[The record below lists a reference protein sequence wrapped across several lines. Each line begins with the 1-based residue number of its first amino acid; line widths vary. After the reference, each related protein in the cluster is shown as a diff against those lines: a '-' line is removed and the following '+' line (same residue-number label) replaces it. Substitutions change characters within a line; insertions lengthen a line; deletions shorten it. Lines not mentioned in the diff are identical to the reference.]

1 MKILAFETSCDDTSV
16 AILENDRV
24 VAMSTR
30 TQLEHDATGGV
41 VPEVAAR
48 SHANAI
54 FPCLEDTLQEA
65 DISIDDIDYIACTR
79 EPGLQPS
86 LLTGLTVARTLAESK
101 KIPLL
106 YIHHIESH
114 IFANFLERNPDEID
128 FPAMVLTIS
137 GGHTELYLWKSL
149 FDLELVGQTRD
160 DAVGEAYD
168 KVAKML
174 GLGFPGGAKIARLAD
189 AFRENPD
196 FNQDEKNYWKKFF
209 PRAFLDKN
217 SYDFSFSGLKSAV
230 KRYID
235 ANPPASENDFQ
246 KIAFAFEE
254 AVFDVLITKFLDAS
268 EHFGVRT
275 MVLAGGVS
283 ANSQLKNRLEIACN
297 FLHKKFVAPK
307 KNIYSQDNAAM
318 IGIRAFYEITKNP
331 NFGNNPENF
340 TKKL

>member
-54 FPCLEDTLQEA
+54 FPCLEDALQEA

-79 EPGLQPS
+79 EP
-86 LLTGLTVARTLAESK
+86 
-101 KIPLL
+101 LL

-114 IFANFLERNPDEID
+114 IFANFLERNSDEID

-268 EHFGVRT
+268 DQFKAKT
-275 MVLAGGVS
+275 IVLAGGVS

-297 FLHKKFVAPK
+297 FLYKKFVAPTK
-307 KNIYSQDNAAM
+307 IIYSQDNAAM